1 MNIMGISYND
11 RIKIG
16 KYSFDLQI
24 EIKDNLIIGEIF
36 YNGKVLKSIKKK
48 RDLSIPETIDVHNV
62 HNYLRQLLINKI
74 ISTSNGTK
82 KLKELQTR
90 IFHNS
95 EETRKKILKL
105 LDLEEGNL
113 ELFLYKSKQIKITSF
128 SNSFSNR
135 KWADRIEKFLNK
147 LEEIN
152 KKIPKISNF
161 RSLLLILDQ
170 NSKKFSLLVLNY
182 QNSRVVFVFSNTK
195 LSFIRKNINKIP
207 HLLSKIL

>member
-1 MNIMGISYND
+1 MGISYND

>member
-16 KYSFDLQI
+16 KHSFDLQI

-62 HNYLRQLLINKI
+62 HNHLRQLLINKI
-74 ISTSNGTK
+74 ISASNGTK

-105 LDLEEGNL
+105 LDLEEGDL
-113 ELFLYKSKQIKITSF
+113 ELFLYKSKQTKITSF
-128 SNSFSNR
+128 SNR
-135 KWADRIEKFLNK
+135 KWVDRIEKFLNK
-147 LEEIN
+147 LEKVN
-152 KKIPKISNF
+152 KKISKISNF

-170 NSKKFSLLVLNY
+170 NDKRFSLLVLNY